1 MQKDYQIN
9 KFTNNIIIQLVCI
22 RVHEKKERKKIPV
35 IHLCTFP
42 VTMYNIY
49 IANLRATLDVNKFPQ
64 NIYCIN
70 LEKNKS
76 SDIQQC
82 SIYQQEN

>member
-1 MQKDYQIN
+1 M
-9 KFTNNIIIQLVCI
+9 
-22 RVHEKKERKKIPV
+22 RKKNKKIPV
-35 IHLCTFP
+35 RHLCTFP
-42 VTMYNIY
+42 DTMYNIY
-49 IANLRATLDVNKFPQ
+49 IANNHATLDVTKFPQ